1 MSRLLIGALLAC
13 AALTAGCS
21 SSTSG
26 SAVGADTTTT
36 SRTSTITATT
46 ATPTSETTSAPTG
59 VKTCAYRKKG
69 TAAPGKDVGLP
80 PETTEDNQTRV
91 AFKTSQG
98 DIAVALGTAK
108 APCTTRSFAFL
119 AAQRFYDATPC
130 HRLTTKGIEVLQ
142 CGDPTGTGTG
152 GPGYAIPDENPT
164 DLPQGSGAGSVVY
177 PRGTVAMANAGPGT
191 GGSQFFLVYG
201 DSTLSPDYAVIG
213 TLDEASLAVV
223 DKVAQGGSDPDGDGK
238 PKTPIDIQSAEA
250 T

>member
-21 SSTSG
+21 ASTSG
-26 SAVGADTTTT
+26 SAVGSDTTTT
-36 SRTSTITATT
+36 TSSRTSTTT
-46 ATPTSETTSAPTG
+46 ATSTSETTSAPTG
-59 VKTCAYRKKG
+59 VKSCTYRKTG
-69 TAAPGKDVGLP
+69 TAAPGKDVGMP
-80 PETTEDNQTRV
+80 PETTEDNQTKV

-98 DIAVALGTAK
+98 DITVALTTAK
-108 APCTTRSFAFL
+108 TPCTTRSFAFL
-119 AAQRFYDATPC
+119 AAQRYFDATPC
-130 HRLTTKGIEVLQ
+130 HRLTTQGIEVLQ

-164 DLPQGSGAGSVVY
+164 DLPQGSGAGTVVY
-177 PRGTVAMANAGPGT
+177 PRGTVAMANAGPRT

-201 DSTLSPDYAVIG
+201 DSTLAPTYAVIG